1 MKTLRPVFRYNR
13 QKLLRRAVKPSQNS
27 RKIPCK
33 AEDHAGPDHKG
44 READHINREE
54 QLSALIDSYQHL
66 VFSICYKMTADYFAS
81 EDLTQETFLSAYNH
95 LKDFDGKHEKAW
107 LCRIATN
114 KCLDYMQSAGRRSI
128 PTEDTGIEETMG
140 RGQSFDNAPERSYLE
155 EEVRE
160 TLLMRCRSLKPP
172 YDEIARAYY
181 YDELNVNEIAALR
194 GMKVKTVQ
202 TQIYRARSMLRRLYG
217 KEKGA

>member
-1 MKTLRPVFRYNR
+1 MCS
-13 QKLLRRAVKPSQNS
+13 QKWLMQSSSCLESG
-27 RKIPCK
+27 
-33 AEDHAGPDHKG
+33 E
-44 READHINREE
+44 EADHINREE
-54 QLSALIDSYQHL
+54 QLSALIDSYQNL

-140 RGQSFDNAPERSYLE
+140 RGQRFDNTPEQSCLE

-160 TLLMRCRSLKPP
+160 TLLTRCRSLKPP
-172 YDEIARAYY
+172 YDEIAKAYY
-181 YDELNVNEIAALR
+181 YDEMDVSEIAALR
-194 GMKVKTVQ
+194 GIKVKTVQ
-202 TQIYRARSMLRRLYG
+202 TQIYRARSMLRKLYG